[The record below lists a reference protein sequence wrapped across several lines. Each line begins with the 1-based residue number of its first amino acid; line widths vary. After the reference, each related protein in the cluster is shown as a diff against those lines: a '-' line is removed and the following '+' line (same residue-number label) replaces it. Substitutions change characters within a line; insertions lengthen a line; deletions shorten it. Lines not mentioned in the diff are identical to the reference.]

1 LLRNDK
7 RLAGLEKNM
16 QNNLFNIIAPVYG
29 MFFGYQVGNFRT
41 VIDKASTQIDI
52 PEHSSFLDVGCG
64 TGALPFVLSERGYQT
79 TGVDAAP
86 RMIQL
91 AQNYNTGNKTS
102 FAVGNVLNKLVFD
115 SNSFDIVIAS
125 YVVHG
130 MNEKDRKQ
138 LYAEARRLARKM
150 IIFHD
155 YNKKRSLGIDL
166 IEWLEGGDYF
176 NFIKIA
182 EFELME
188 YFGNVQVIPVGKKSS
203 WYIVEM

>member
-1 LLRNDK
+1 MWND
-7 RLAGLEKNM
+7 
-16 QNNLFNIIAPVYG
+16 LFNKIAPVYG
-29 MFFGYQVGNFRT
+29 MFFRFQVSNFRT
-41 VIDKASTQIDI
+41 VMDKAVTQINI
-52 PEHSSFLDVGCG
+52 PENSSFLDVGCG

-86 RMIQL
+86 RMIKL
-91 AQNYNTGNKTS
+91 ANDFNADNNTS

-115 SNSFDIVIAS
+115 SQSYDIVIAS
-125 YVVHG
+125 YVAHG

-150 IIFHD
+150 IIFHE
-155 YNKKRSLGIDL
+155 YNGKRSLGSDL

-182 EFELME
+182 ESELKG
-188 YFGNVQVIPVGKKSS
+188 YFGTVQSIPIGKKSA
-203 WYIVEM
+203 WYVVEL